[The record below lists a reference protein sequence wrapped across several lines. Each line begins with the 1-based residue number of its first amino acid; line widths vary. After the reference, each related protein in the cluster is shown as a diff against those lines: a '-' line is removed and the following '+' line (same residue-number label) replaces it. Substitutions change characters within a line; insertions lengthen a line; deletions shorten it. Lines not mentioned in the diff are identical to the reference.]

1 MPEKSFYKI
10 NAAANASAAEILI
23 YAPIGASW
31 WDETVSAKQFIA
43 DINALDVTE
52 LTVRINSL
60 GGSVVDGIAIYN
72 AIKRHKA
79 TVTTVNDGIAA
90 SIASLILMA
99 GDTVEMAENAQI
111 MIHAPWTFADGN
123 AAELR
128 KVADMLD
135 SWAEAMSTSYANK
148 TGKTKDEMLALLTD
162 GDDHWYTAEDAL
174 ANGFIDQI
182 TGGLAIAASLDR
194 PTLQAQLKALYA
206 PKQVSN
212 ATQPVAAAT
221 ILQEHSIMEPATTQ
235 AAVTA
240 TPAATLNADQIAQ
253 AALQQDQTR
262 RTAIA
267 QNFAKFTGT
276 AGVTELMAA
285 CQNDVACT
293 AQMANDKLLAK
304 LGETGAPVAGG
315 YAVVVEDERDK
326 KRAGMINAL
335 QARAGLAKP
344 ESNNQ
349 YRGYTLSE
357 MARASL
363 ELSGVRTGSMDK
375 MAMVAAAFTHSTSDF
390 TNVLADI
397 ANKSMMKGI
406 ENANETFQLFT
417 SEGVL
422 TDFKP
427 AKRVDLDAFSSLKLV
442 KEGGEYTYGTMGDR
456 GEQIVLATYGKV
468 FSITRQAIINDD
480 LDAFT
485 KVPMAMGRAAIR
497 TVGDLV
503 YAILTGNPAMA
514 DGKALFHA
522 DHKNIAT
529 GAAISTASVD
539 AMRVLMGKQKRGDQT
554 LNIRL
559 ANLIVPLALEGTAN
573 TVRTSMYAVG
583 GAAATNNQTVPNTVA
598 NTFNVISDARLDN
611 LNSAQWYGAADASV
625 NDVIEV
631 AYLDGNNA
639 PTLEQQNGWNVD
651 GVEMKVRMDAGVKAL
666 AWETLA
672 RNAGA

>member
-1 MPEKSFYKI
+1 MADKPFYKI
-10 NAAANASAAEILI
+10 NAVAGKATEILI
-23 YAPIGASW
+23 YNPIGESYW
-31 WDETVSAKQFIA
+31 EETTTAKQFIA
-43 DINALDVTE
+43 DINALQDPE
-52 LTVRINSL
+52 IIVRINSV
-60 GGSVVDGIAIYN
+60 GGSVIDGIAIYN
-72 AIKRHKA
+72 AIKRHPSNI
-79 TVTTVNDGIAA
+79 TTINDGVAA
-90 SIASLILMA
+90 SIASVILMA
-99 GDTVEMAENAQI
+99 GDTVQMADNAQI
-111 MIHAPWTFADGN
+111 MVHAPMTVAVGN
-123 AAELR
+123 EQDLEQAKEMLASWRESMAIAYAA
-128 KVADMLD
+128 
-135 SWAEAMSTSYANK
+135 K
-148 TGKTKDEMLALLTD
+148 TGKDKQVYMDLMAD
-162 GDDHWYTAEDAL
+162 GKDHWYTAEQAK
-174 ANGFIDQI
+174 AEGFVDEV
-182 TGGLAIAASLDR
+182 TSGLAIAASLDR
-194 PTLQAQLKALYA
+194 NAISAQVNALYA
-206 PKQVSN
+206 SKQVSN

-240 TPAATLNADQIAQ
+240 TPAATQTPEQIAQ
-253 AALQQDQTR
+253 AALQQDQGR
-262 RTAIA
+262 RNAIA
-267 QNFAKFTGT
+267 QSFAKFTAT
-276 AGVTELMAA
+276 AGVAELMAA
-285 CQNDVACT
+285 CQNDLTCT

-304 LGETGAPVAGG
+304 LGEVSSPVAGA
-315 YAVVVEDERDK
+315 YAVVIEDERDK
-326 KRAGMINAL
+326 KRTGMINAL

-344 ESNNQ
+344 EANNQ
-349 YRGYTLSE
+349 FRGYTLSE

-375 MAMVAAAFTHSTSDF
+375 MSMVAAAFTHSTSDF

-427 AKRVDLDAFSSLKLV
+427 SKRVDLDAFSSLALV
-442 KEGGEYTYGTMGDR
+442 KEGGEYTYGSMGDR
-456 GEQIVLATYGKV
+456 GENIVLATYGKV

-503 YAILTGNPAMA
+503 YAILTGASTMS

-529 GAAISTASVD
+529 GAVISTASVD
-539 AMRVLMGKQKRGDQT
+539 AMRVLMGKQKRGNQT

-573 TVRTSMYAVG
+573 TVRTSQYAVG

-598 NTFNVISDARLDN
+598 NTFNVVADARLDN
-611 LNSAQWYGAADASV
+611 DSAAKWYGSADASV

>member
-1 MPEKSFYKI
+1 
-10 NAAANASAAEILI
+10 
-23 YAPIGASW
+23 
-31 WDETVSAKQFIA
+31 
-43 DINALDVTE
+43 
-52 LTVRINSL
+52 
-60 GGSVVDGIAIYN
+60 
-72 AIKRHKA
+72 
-79 TVTTVNDGIAA
+79 
-90 SIASLILMA
+90 
-99 GDTVEMAENAQI
+99 
-111 MIHAPWTFADGN
+111 
-123 AAELR
+123 
-128 KVADMLD
+128 
-135 SWAEAMSTSYANK
+135 
-148 TGKTKDEMLALLTD
+148 
-162 GDDHWYTAEDAL
+162 
-174 ANGFIDQI
+174 
-182 TGGLAIAASLDR
+182 
-194 PTLQAQLKALYA
+194 
-206 PKQVSN
+206 
-212 ATQPVAAAT
+212 
-221 ILQEHSIMEPATTQ
+221 MEPVTTQ
-235 AAVTA
+235 AAVTT
-240 TPAATLNADQIAQ
+240 TPATTQTPEQIAQ
-253 AALQQDQTR
+253 AALQQDQAR
-262 RTAIA
+262 RNTIA
-267 QNFAKFTGT
+267 QNFAKFTTT
-276 AGVTELMAA
+276 AGVAELMAA

-293 AQMANDKLLAK
+293 PQMANDKLLAK
-304 LGETGAPVAGG
+304 LGEVGTPVAGS
-315 YAVVVEDERDK
+315 YAVVIEDERDK
-326 KRAGMINAL
+326 KRTGMINAL
-335 QARAGLAKP
+335 QARAGLAKA
-344 ESNNQ
+344 EANNQ
-349 YRGYTLSE
+349 FRGYTLSE

-375 MAMVAAAFTHSTSDF
+375 MSMVAAAFTHSTSDF

-456 GEQIVLATYGKV
+456 GENIVLATYGKL

-480 LDAFT
+480 LDSFT

-503 YAILTGNPAMA
+503 YAILTGSPAMA

-529 GAAISTASVD
+529 GAVISTASVD

-573 TVRTSMYAVG
+573 TVRTSQYAVG

-598 NTFNVISDARLDN
+598 NTFNVVADARLDN
-611 LNSAQWYGAADASV
+611 DSAAKWYGSADASV

-639 PTLEQQNGWNVD
+639 PTLEQQNGWNID